1 MSTTTHHTSTAPS
14 PSAANASAKALPSAS
29 AQAAATQAATHAAT
43 HAASAVAMPNV
54 KRAAVSV
61 LDMGVFAAILA
72 AALYY
77 LYIKLWK
84 NRGLCSKGSCSSCPS
99 ACKPPPRRP

>member
-1 MSTTTHHTSTAPS
+1 
-14 PSAANASAKALPSAS
+14 
-29 AQAAATQAATHAAT
+29 
-43 HAASAVAMPNV
+43 MPNV

>member
-1 MSTTTHHTSTAPS
+1 MSTTTTHHTSTAPS

-29 AQAAATQAATHAAT
+29 AQAAATQAAT

-84 NRGLCSKGSCSSCPS
+84 NRGLCSRGSCSSCPS